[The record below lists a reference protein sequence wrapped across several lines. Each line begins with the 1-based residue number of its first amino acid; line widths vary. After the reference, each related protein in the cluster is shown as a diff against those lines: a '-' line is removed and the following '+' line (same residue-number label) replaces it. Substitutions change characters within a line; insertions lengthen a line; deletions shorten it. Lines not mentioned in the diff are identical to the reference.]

1 MKETV
6 VLLPTYNERENISI
20 LVREITACE
29 KEIRI
34 VVIDDNSP
42 DGTGSLVR
50 ELMKEFPN
58 LSLFSR
64 PQKQGLG
71 EAYKAGIKHVLSN
84 PDIEKI
90 ITMDADGSHSP
101 EYISALLS
109 RDADLVIGSRY
120 VTGGDI
126 QNWELWRYVLSFGG
140 NLYARVL
147 TWLPLKDLTSG
158 FMCVRADML
167 RRVDFSKI
175 HASGYA
181 FQIEIKFHIFYVL
194 HGRALEI
201 PIIFKSRR
209 GGESKMSNHIIREGL
224 KTPLRLFL
232 YRTGALYNRLFT

>member
-6 VLLPTYNERENISI
+6 VLLPTYNERDNISF
-20 LVREITACE
+20 LVREITARH
-29 KEIRI
+29 KKIRI

-50 ELMKEFPN
+50 ELMKEYPN
-58 LSLFSR
+58 LALFSR
-64 PQKQGLG
+64 AQKQGLG
-71 EAYKAGIKHVLSN
+71 EAYKAGMRHILADPN
-84 PDIEKI
+84 IEKV

-120 VTGGDI
+120 VMGGGI
-126 QNWELWRYVLSFGG
+126 QNWELWRYILSFGG
-140 NLYARVL
+140 NLYAHAL
-147 TWLPLKDLTSG
+147 TGLPIKDLTSG

-194 HGRALEI
+194 HGRVLEI

-232 YRTGALYNRLFT
+232 YRIGALYNRLFT